1 LVAAFGPDA
10 VIRGR
15 AAVSKGTLAL
25 PSVEGV
31 LRCAGRDPLAGVV
44 ERCMRAAPRGGTVI
58 VAASGGGDS
67 TALAVLAA
75 AVAVR
80 GPWSVR
86 LATVDHGLRA
96 ESIDDAAFVE
106 ELGSWLGVPVDRERI
121 QVDRGPGLSARAR
134 TARYRVLRERAQA
147 VSATL
152 VLLAHHA
159 QDQLETVLMRL
170 LRGCGAAAAGG
181 MPHRRRLAP
190 GCWIARPLLETSRQ
204 GLVTRLRQW
213 GVPWRSDASNLD
225 ASRPRGRLRHRVLPE
240 LEAMAPRAA
249 ERASRAARRVRG
261 AAAALAREAAAVMT
275 DPGPWSR
282 ARLRRVPD
290 ATLAEAIRMQCPEAA
305 DVTVERATA
314 AVRDRSDRPRRIQL
328 GDRWLVVQAR
338 QVRLEPRSPHA

>member
-1 LVAAFGPDA
+1 
-10 VIRGR
+10 
-15 AAVSKGTLAL
+15 VSADTLSL
-25 PSVEGV
+25 PPVDDV
-31 LRCAGRDPLAGVV
+31 LRHASRDPLARVV

-204 GLVTRLRQW
+204 DLVARLHAW
-213 GVPWRSDASNLD
+213 GVPWRNDASNLD

-261 AAAALAREAAAVMT
+261 AAAALGREAATVMP

-282 ARLRRVPD
+282 AGLRRVP
-290 ATLAEAIRMQCPEAA
+290 AAALAEALRLRCPEAA
-305 DVTVERATA
+305 DDALERATEV
-314 AVRDRSDRPRRIQL
+314 VRDRSARPRRIQL
-328 GDRWLVVQAR
+328 GGWWLVIQAR
-338 QVRLEPRSPHA
+338 NVSLEPLASSV